1 MGKRRRLKRRQ
12 KQLSMA
18 GGRMTPDW
26 LLQVLLVLVGIIG
39 GGALWY
45 FISQKQYHHA
55 LWSGTAAAVIL
66 IVIIALFIRNEMIK
80 TEIRANTPVYFGE
93 LVPGDEASPPLP
105 KNASK
110 STITLMLGDDL
121 RVLAAQ
127 SENHVF
133 SKQGAPFLS
142 IGIKNDAM
150 RISAS
155 IVDSDNKNIVRIIN
169 NEFQA
174 NPERAFNPKQPDRH
188 SLVVRDSKGVEV
200 LNIRYLNPK
209 AMRIVGR
216 FQIPGFSEPVQILPD
231 DGLRFPG
238 GGGIAH
244 LTLDVTA
251 SKGGVIGF
259 K

>member
-1 MGKRRRLKRRQ
+1 MFKKMKLKMVGGK
-12 KQLSMA
+12 
-18 GGRMTPDW
+18 MTPDW
-26 LLQVLLVLVGIIG
+26 LLQVLLVFVGIIG

-45 FISQKQYHHA
+45 FVSQGKYHHA
-55 LWSGTAAAVIL
+55 LWSGTAAAIILVI
-66 IVIIALFIRNEMIK
+66 VIALFIRSGLIK
-80 TEIRANTPVYFGE
+80 AEIQANTPVYFGE
-93 LVPGDEASPPLP
+93 LLPANDESPPLP
-105 KNASK
+105 KNEPK
-110 STITLMLGDDL
+110 NTITLMLGDDL

-127 SENHVF
+127 SQNHVF
-133 SKQGAPFLS
+133 SKQGVPFLS
-142 IGIKNDAM
+142 IGIKKGAM
-150 RISAS
+150 RISTS
-155 IVDSDNKNIVRIIN
+155 IMDSDNKNVVRIID

-174 NPERAFNPKQPDRH
+174 NPERAFNPKQPDSH
-188 SLVVRDSKGVEV
+188 SLVVRDIKGIEV

-216 FQIPGFSEPVQILPD
+216 FQVPGFSEPLQILPD

-251 SKGGVIGF
+251 SKGGVINF